1 MAWHEIRRSNTRAI
15 SHRKCNHTTEI
26 DRSSGLLH
34 SLFIVDPFMSCILAA
49 GGELGTLSLRWRAG
63 RSTTTFPCVAA
74 RNSDTSMRVRC
85 PRRRALTPTR
95 WYRPLPTGRCAGHG
109 PSPIGAW
116 AWAWPW
122 RCRPASTPPCK
133 GTTSLAHVRAS
144 AIQRIGGGARRGP
157 AGHGVS
163 SRCPRPSARRHYCV
177 ALPIEACSGGPGRYG
192 RLQPRRPAPRG
203 RRPADPTR

>member
-1 MAWHEIRRSNTRAI
+1 VSGTTTSHAYMRAPWPCVGGSDSSMAWHEIRRSNTRAI

-109 PSPIGAW
+109 PLPIGRGRGRGAV
-116 AWAWPW
+116 AP
-122 RCRPASTPPCK
+122 R
-133 GTTSLAHVRAS
+133 
-144 AIQRIGGGARRGP
+144 ARRPVRGQ
-157 AGHGVS
+157 
-163 SRCPRPSARRHYCV
+163 RR
-177 ALPIEACSGGPGRYG
+177 
-192 RLQPRRPAPRG
+192 
-203 RRPADPTR
+203 